1 MQRQHLN
8 CVKYLDALTV
18 ESVVLQKMHEGRMN
32 SKTNSNRKS
41 YTKPKITKVK
51 LEDKRVVAM
60 AVCKDSIESTACAQD
75 GVTPLFQINPS

>member
-1 MQRQHLN
+1 
-8 CVKYLDALTV
+8 
-18 ESVVLQKMHEGRMN
+18 MN

-60 AVCKDSIESTACAQD
+60 AVCKDLIESTACAQD